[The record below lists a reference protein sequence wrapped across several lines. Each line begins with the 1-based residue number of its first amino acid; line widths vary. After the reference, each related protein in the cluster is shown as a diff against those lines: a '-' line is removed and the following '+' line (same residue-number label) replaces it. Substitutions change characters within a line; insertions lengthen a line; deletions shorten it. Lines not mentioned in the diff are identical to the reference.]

1 MKNDWLLTIVSTLL
15 PQDAENDKK
24 NVAFKHQRENSE
36 CLSEAEGLLK
46 DLFLDLDKA
55 KKMKHPQAGEIE
67 KEWEHKKSH
76 TNKKESLTLSS

>member
-1 MKNDWLLTIVSTLL
+1 MLFYKDDSQLSFL
-15 PQDAENDKK
+15 PYVFQDAENDKK
-24 NVAFKHQRENSE
+24 NIPFKHQSENSE

-67 KEWEHKKSH
+67 KE
-76 TNKKESLTLSS
+76 